1 MARGHPPHS
10 GRNTR
15 IAPLR
20 TVAQIARAYAAELA
34 AQSQSPGTGQQRPS
48 PQRISSSLAT
58 ARRRGSQS
66 SARSP
71 PPPPDPSQRRRSNAN
86 QDSTAAA
93 QNPPQRRRP
102 QRPPPWTILFNTNRP
117 VATARVSNN
126 EADILRRFPGEIPND
141 QGLMDDVCESCDSL
155 HWRGERTVNDRNKI
169 RASYSICCHKGKS
182 ILPIQ
187 YNEIE
192 FPEVLKRRLV
202 GTSSV
207 SRKFQDQI
215 RAYNNA
221 LSFASCGTTVDRT
234 VQGQRGIYTFQ
245 VQGALFHDIGSVFPR
260 SSAVPSFSQIYVV
273 GGNDAAEAES
283 RAAASRTS
291 LNVTIL
297 LKLQRYITRNNPYSQ
312 FYRRA
317 REVLAANPDAGFVLR
332 HVQAPVGADQR
343 VYNAPQ
349 TEEHDGGLERI
360 TDNFSGYL
368 PLRYPIFFPNGEQGW
383 VDGWQ
388 RNGSRDRAITQ
399 CEWYAAMIFDRNNR
413 FSAILNGKNLFQELL
428 VDLYICVERSRL
440 DFYRFNQDKI
450 CADCYKGILESFSDG
465 VEVVGRRII
474 LPSSFSGSPRNM
486 KQLYQDAMALVR
498 VFGRPSLFITMTAN
512 SYWPEVVAALKEHQ
526 IPSDRPDLV
535 TRLFRLKLEN
545 MVEDVIKR
553 DRLGEVAAW
562 VYTIEFQKRGLP
574 HAHFVVFLKPG
585 SVPRTPEAIDCLVTA
600 EIPDPEQEPRLYEIV
615 KRCMLHGPCNPNSMC
630 WKNGSCDKNFPKE
643 FCESTIIQEGSY
655 PAYQRRDNGRT
666 IKKGAT
672 VFNNGHVVPTAS
684 SCLCVSTVTSTS
696 KYHTEF
702 PPSSIFSSTLPRVLT
717 ALPCRW
723 KRAMRPGGLL
733 MGDTVL
739 SCSPWPLT
747 AAYRLFQF
755 PMSERWPPIQRLAL
769 HLENDNMVY
778 FTDSEGLEQRM
789 DSGTAGQTPLTEFF
803 RLNAENAVGYGVR
816 ARSLLYQDFPKYFVW
831 VRGSRFEG
839 RKKPSSIIGRIYY
852 ASINEGERYYLCLLL
867 LHVRGPTSYEHLR
880 TVNGTIYPNNR
891 LAAVALGLLLSDE
904 HYRGSMAEAA
914 IWMPGEAFRRMF
926 CILLI
931 HSPPADPQSLYDE
944 FADPLSDDLLHRLR
958 SDYRI
963 PNPSDNMRRSLCL
976 YLLQAKLLES
986 GKSLSEVGLTPPTM
1000 EFWNVFQG
1008 DSWASERA
1016 RATAADHYVTMSA
1029 NLNQK
1034 QKVIFDLVAEMAE
1047 SSEVAQVFVDGP
1059 GGCGKTY
1066 LMNTISHYM
1075 TTMDISLVTV
1085 SSSGVASLMLVGGS
1099 TAHSRFKIPLQLE
1112 ANSMC
1117 SWDRRSAMGIALS
1130 QARVIIWDEI
1140 SMQHRHAVEAVDRSL
1155 RDLTQDD
1162 RPFGGKIIVFGGDF
1176 RQTLPVVRHGTIFDQ
1191 QDACMISSA
1200 LWSNVHKF
1208 SLTDNLRLASPDGT
1222 LSTENSQFYKWLLS
1236 IGNGTGQREFSEA
1249 THIKFGSVVVNPSEQ
1264 AVSNM
1269 LITSVYPNIHLPS
1282 DNTTT
1287 EQSIDFFSSR
1297 LILAPLNQDV
1307 NHVNDV
1313 CTQRF
1318 PGHTFT
1324 SDSIDAMEKDID
1336 GVEADDALS
1345 EEVLKT
1351 LVVPGLPR
1359 SSLKL
1364 KNGMPIMLLRNLDLK
1379 AAPAF
1384 ALTINK
1390 SQGQSYLRWL
1400 FICRRPVFSHGQL
1413 YVALSRVTSVN
1424 GLSVGI
1430 VAEPSDPPSTTNVV
1444 NLDVLNKCGLDN

>member
-141 QGLMDDVCESCDSL
+141 QGLMDD
-155 HWRGERTVNDRNKI
+155 
-169 RASYSICCHKGKS
+169 GKS

-187 YNEIE
+187 YDEIE

-221 LSFASCGTTVDRT
+221 LSFASCGTTVNRT

-440 DFYRFNQDKI
+440 DFYQFNQDKI
-450 CADCYKGILESFSDG
+450 RADCYKGILESFSDG

-672 VFNNGHVVPTAS
+672 VFNNGHVVPHCKFMSLRFDCHLNIEVPYGISAVKYLFKYIAKGPDRSAMQMEEGDETRRFINGRY
-684 SCLCVSTVTSTS
+684 VSPS
-696 KYHTEF
+696 K
-702 PPSSIFSSTLPRVLT
+702 
-717 ALPCRW
+717 
-723 KRAMRPGGLL
+723 
-733 MGDTVL
+733 
-739 SCSPWPLT
+739 

-789 DSGTAGQTPLTEFF
+789 DSRTTGQTPLTEFF

-852 ASINEGERYYLCLLL
+852 TSINEGEL
-867 LHVRGPTSYEHLR
+867 
-880 TVNGTIYPNNR
+880 NGTIYPNNC

-914 IWMPGEAFRRMF
+914 IWMPGEAFCRMF

-1085 SSSGVASLMLVGGS
+1085 SSSGVVSLMLVGGS

-1318 PGHTFT
+1318 PGHSFT
-1324 SDSIDAMEKDID
+1324 SDSIDAMETDID

-1379 AAPAF
+1379 A
-1384 ALTINK
+1384 
-1390 SQGQSYLRWL
+1390 GQSLSKVAVYLP
-1400 FICRRPVFSHGQL
+1400 RPVFSHGQL

>member
-1 MARGHPPHS
+1 MARGHPPHR

-20 TVAQIARAYAAELA
+20 TVAQITQSYAAELA
-34 AQSQSPGTGQQRPS
+34 AQSQSPGTGQQCPS
-48 PQRISSSLAT
+48 PQRLSSSLAT

-66 SARSP
+66 SVHSP

-93 QNPPQRRRP
+93 QNAPQRRRP
-102 QRPPPWTILFNTNRP
+102 RRPPPWTILFNTNRP

-126 EADILRRFPGEIPND
+126 EADILRRFPGEIPNY
-141 QGLMDDVCESCDSL
+141 QGLMDD
-155 HWRGERTVNDRNKI
+155 
-169 RASYSICCHKGKS
+169 GKL

-202 GTSSV
+202 GTGSV

-221 LSFASCGTTVDRT
+221 LSFASCGTTVNRT
-234 VQGQRGIYTFQ
+234 VQGQQGIYTFR
-245 VQGALFHDIGSVFPR
+245 VQGALFHDIGSAFPR

-273 GGNDAAEAES
+273 GGNDAAEAEL

-291 LNVTIL
+291 LDVTIL

-349 TEEHDGGLERI
+349 TEEVGIVIDRDDPDNIPPRDIVLRKHDGGFERI
-360 TDNFSGYL
+360 TNNFSGYL
-368 PLRYPIFFPNGEQGW
+368 PLCYPIFFPNGEQGW

-428 VDLYICVERSRL
+428 VDL
-440 DFYRFNQDKI
+440 
-450 CADCYKGILESFSDG
+450 DG
-465 VEVVGRRII
+465 VKVVGRRII

-545 MVEDVIKR
+545 IVED
-553 DRLGEVAAW
+553 
-562 VYTIEFQKRGLP
+562 
-574 HAHFVVFLKPG
+574 PG
-585 SVPRTPEAIDCLVTA
+585 TVPRTPEAIDCLVTA
-600 EIPDPEQEPRLYEIV
+600 EIPDPEQEPRLHKIV

-630 WKNGSCDKNFPKE
+630 WKNGSCGKNFPKE

-655 PAYQRRDNGRT
+655 PAYQRRDNGQT
-666 IKKGAT
+666 IKKRAT
-672 VFNNGHVVPTAS
+672 VFNNGHVVPYCKFMSLRFDCHLNIEVPYRIAA
-684 SCLCVSTVTSTS
+684 V
-696 KYHTEF
+696 KYLFKYIAKGPDRSAMQMEEGDETRRF
-702 PPSSIFSSTLPRVLT
+702 INGRYVGPSE
-717 ALPCRW
+717 
-723 KRAMRPGGLL
+723 
-733 MGDTVL
+733 
-739 SCSPWPLT
+739 

-755 PMSERWPPIQRLAL
+755 PMSEQWPPIQRLAL

-778 FTDSEGLEQRM
+778 FTDFEGLEQRM

-803 RLNAENAVGYGVR
+803 WLNAENAVGYGVR

-852 ASINEGERYYLCLLL
+852 ASINEGERYYLRLLL

-891 LAAVALGLLLSDE
+891 LAVVALGLLLSDE

-963 PNPSDNMRRSLCL
+963 PNPSDDMRRSLCL

-1034 QKVIFDLVAEMAE
+1034 QKAIFDLVAEMAK
-1047 SSEVAQVFVDGP
+1047 SSEVAQVFVNGP

-1075 TTMDISLVTV
+1075 TTMDIALVTV

-1099 TAHSRFKIPLQLE
+1099 TAHSQFKIPLQLE

-1117 SWDRRSAMGIALS
+1117 SWDRQSAIGIALS

-1208 SLTDNLRLASPDGT
+1208 LLTDNLRLASPDGT
-1222 LSTENSQFYKWLLS
+1222 LSTENSQFYEWLLS
-1236 IGNGTGQREFSEA
+1236 IGNGTGQKEFSEA

-1307 NHVNDV
+1307 NHVNNV

-1324 SDSIDAMEKDID
+1324 SDSIDAMEKDIN

-1379 AAPAF
+1379 AGLSNGTRLLITGVQTDLLRCCILTGSCVGSVVGIPRIKLIHQADAAHSVSFLRYQFPVAPAF

-1390 SQGQSYLRWL
+1390 SQGQSLSKVAVYLP
-1400 FICRRPVFSHGQL
+1400 RPVFSHGQL

-1430 VAEPSDPPSTTNVV
+1430 VAERSDPPSTANVA
-1444 NLDVLNKCGLDN
+1444 NLDVLNKCGLEN